1 MATQAQINANRRN
14 AAKSTGPRT
23 SSGKAVSS
31 RNAVTH
37 GMTAALSDD
46 AVRKCFDA
54 LREFM
59 TASGAHPLPDAQGE
73 ALAFRLARA
82 EANLAKVREGASRQ
96 IAEGDDAIRLQTE
109 IKMTKE
115 ILEDNGVFVAPLTM
129 RDRIK
134 GLKLL
139 IRLHQAG
146 RKGAR
151 RIYRRQ
157 LRYLRLA
164 EQWHERAQNDWL
176 HHLEARF
183 DEADASAKG
192 RRDLSN
198 EHGCG
203 VCCAAGLS

>member
-14 AAKSTGPRT
+14 AAKSTGPCT
-23 SSGKAVSS
+23 LSGKAISS

-46 AVRKCFDA
+46 AVREYFDA

-59 TASGAHPLPDAQGE
+59 TDPGAHPAADAQSE

-82 EANLAKVREGASRQ
+82 EANLAQVREGASRQ
-96 IAEGDDAIRLQTE
+96 IAEGDDAIRLQRE
-109 IKMTKE
+109 IEVTKE
-115 ILEDNGVFVAPLTM
+115 ILEDNGVFFAPL
-129 RDRIK
+129 RIRERIR

-139 IRLHQAG
+139 MRLHCAG
-146 RKGAR
+146 MKGAR

-157 LRYLRLA
+157 LKYLRLA

-176 HHLEARF
+176 HHLEACL
-183 DEADASAKG
+183 DAADASAMG
-192 RRDLSN
+192 R
-198 EHGCG
+198 
-203 VCCAAGLS
+203 GLEQ